1 LDQVDNE
8 RSQPAA
14 GAEKRRIPQMALSA
28 LRNSGTDKQSSYGS
42 FFPFSFQTFP
52 TFENER
58 DTHKSKKMQHIS
70 RLLAC
75 FGVLHLCVTLTGNQT
90 GRAVVRDREFDYA
103 LLCILSE
110 MRCVFH
116 ARLAA
121 TLCEERNLS

>member
-1 LDQVDNE
+1 
-8 RSQPAA
+8 
-14 GAEKRRIPQMALSA
+14 
-28 LRNSGTDKQSSYGS
+28 
-42 FFPFSFQTFP
+42 
-52 TFENER
+52 
-58 DTHKSKKMQHIS
+58 
-70 RLLAC
+70 
-75 FGVLHLCVTLTGNQT
+75 LHLCVTLTGNQT